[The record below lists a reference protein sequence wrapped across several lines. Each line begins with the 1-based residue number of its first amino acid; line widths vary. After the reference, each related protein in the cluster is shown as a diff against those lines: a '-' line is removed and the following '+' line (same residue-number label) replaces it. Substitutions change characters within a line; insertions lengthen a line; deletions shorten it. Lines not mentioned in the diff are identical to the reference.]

1 MTIAPTNNNSSLH
14 ELPHLLW
21 QNKNIYTSLI
31 WKSIVPHAEIISE
44 KGVDY
49 CVLIRLLCLTCS
61 QIWDFLPR
69 NTYSLRKVYIL
80 STFELEL
87 NPWPCWSLTLHQ
99 WEREPVTMVLL
110 WMLCIIHGKT
120 STDYFTLKLVLEL
133 LFLLVL
139 SITVSSVMVWHTLSY
154 SLICTHNPP
163 VIKLSMHQY
172 VKLNAIIS
180 AVWNGAGALTEKKK
194 KTFIDS
200 NFIGHFRL
208 YLHWVWSLGELLLN

>member
-1 MTIAPTNNNSSLH
+1 
-14 ELPHLLW
+14 
-21 QNKNIYTSLI
+21 
-31 WKSIVPHAEIISE
+31 
-44 KGVDY
+44 
-49 CVLIRLLCLTCS
+49 
-61 QIWDFLPR
+61 
-69 NTYSLRKVYIL
+69 
-80 STFELEL
+80 
-87 NPWPCWSLTLHQ
+87 
-99 WEREPVTMVLL
+99 MVLL

-194 KTFIDS
+194 K
-200 NFIGHFRL
+200 NFH
-208 YLHWVWSLGELLLN
+208 